1 MRRKGETIELETR
14 DTKIPSQIVEI
25 WQQIVDS
32 ISAALSV
39 PTVMINR
46 LEPPDLEV
54 FRSNISRD
62 NPFPSGTRM
71 PMLGI
76 YCETTA
82 RTRQRNQVE
91 DARKDPL
98 WANSPTANAG
108 IFSYLGFPV
117 FWPSGEVFGTICAID
132 TKANKWLSP
141 SDALLQTVK
150 NAVEAHLALVITI
163 EELNKK
169 NQKLELTLSEV
180 KTLQGFLPICASCKK
195 IRDDKGYWNQI
206 EKYILDHSDVQFSH
220 GICPECAKKLYPES
234 DIHGET

>member
-1 MRRKGETIELETR
+1 MELETR

-25 WQQIVDS
+25 WQRIVDS

-98 WANSPTANAG
+98 WANSPTAKAG
-108 IFSYLGFPV
+108 IFSYLGFPI

-141 SDALLQTVK
+141 SDTLLQTVK
-150 NAVEAHLALVITI
+150 DAVEAHLALVVTM

-169 NQKLELTLSEV
+169 NQELQLTLSEV
-180 KTLQGFLPICASCKK
+180 KALQGFLPICASCKK
-195 IRDDKGYWNQI
+195 IRDDKGYWNHI
-206 EKYILDHSDVQFSH
+206 EKYISDHSDVQFSH
-220 GICPECAKKLYPES
+220 GICPECAKKLYP
-234 DIHGET
+234 